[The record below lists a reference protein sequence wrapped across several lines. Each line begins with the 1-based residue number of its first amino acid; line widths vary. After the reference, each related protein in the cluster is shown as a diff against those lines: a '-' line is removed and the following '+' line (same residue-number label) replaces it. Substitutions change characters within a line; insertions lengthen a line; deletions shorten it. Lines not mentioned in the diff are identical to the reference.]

1 MIPLLTAAQMQR
13 MDAYTIESVGLPG
26 AVLMETAGRGVFEC
40 LWAEF
45 EAARRGP
52 VAVVCGRGNNGGDG
66 FVVARCLHNR
76 GVPVTAYLLGSR
88 EGVRGD
94 ARLHLEAY
102 GNSGGRLVEVEEA
115 GGSAAA
121 EIASAALVVDAVLG
135 TGLRREVSGLAAVAI
150 GWIEAAPA
158 PVVSVDLPSGVC
170 ADTGRICGRAV
181 TADRTVIFAFPK
193 RGHYLYPGAGR
204 CGGLRVVDI
213 GIPGDILDRVPADL
227 FLCGDADCFPLP
239 PLPADAHK
247 GTCGHVAVL
256 GGSPVRAG
264 APGLAAWAALR
275 SGAGLATVAWP
286 RGLRGE
292 NRLPLEVM
300 SLPLPGA
307 GGAEDQWEPSS
318 WPAVVALLGGADAVV
333 IGPGMGTA
341 PGAAELL
348 GRVLGSAGAPVVVD
362 ADALNLLAAA
372 PQLAGS
378 KGRGQVLTP
387 HPGEAARLLGTYAT
401 TVQADRIGAANEL
414 ARRFRATVVLKGAGT
429 LVASPGEATCLL
441 AVGNPGMATAGSGDV
456 LAGVIGAL
464 LARGLTLPE
473 AARTGVL
480 LHGEAGD
487 RAADQQGQGGM
498 VAGDLV
504 AALPAVL
511 RRFSRTRPDPC
522 PDGAKEAP

>member
-1 MIPLLTAAQMQR
+1 
-13 MDAYTIESVGLPG
+13 MDAHTIDSVGVPG

-45 EAARRGP
+45 EAALRGT

-88 EGVRGD
+88 DGVAPGGD
-94 ARLHLEAY
+94 ARLHLDAY
-102 GNSGGRLVEVEEA
+102 CNSGGRLVEVEETD
-115 GGSAAA
+115 GGAAA
-121 EIASAALVVDAVLG
+121 EIAGAVLIVDAVLG
-135 TGLRREVSGLAAVAI
+135 TGLHRDVSGLAAAAI

-181 TADRTVIFAFPK
+181 VAERTVTFAFPK

-213 GIPGDILDRVPADL
+213 GVPGDILDHVPADL
-227 FLCGDADCFPLP
+227 FLFGAGDRSPLP

-256 GGSPVRAG
+256 GGGPGKAG

-307 GGAEDQWEPSS
+307 GEAEDQWDPGS
-318 WPAVVALLGGADAVV
+318 WGAVVGLLGGADAVV
-333 IGPGMGTA
+333 IGPGMGTG
-341 PGAAELL
+341 PGAQEVL
-348 GRVLGSAGAPVVVD
+348 GCVLGSTGAPVVVD
-362 ADALNLLAAA
+362 ADALNQLAAA
-372 PQLAGS
+372 PHLAGS
-378 KGRGQVLTP
+378 KGRGKVLTP
-387 HPGEAARLLGTYAT
+387 HPGEAARLLGTDAT
-401 TVQADRIGAANEL
+401 TIQADRIGAVDEL
-414 ARRFRATVVLKGAGT
+414 ARRFDATVVLKGAGT

-487 RAADQQGQGGM
+487 RAADQQGEGGL

-504 AALPAVL
+504 AALPTVL
-511 RRFSRTRPDPC
+511 RRFSRTRTHPC